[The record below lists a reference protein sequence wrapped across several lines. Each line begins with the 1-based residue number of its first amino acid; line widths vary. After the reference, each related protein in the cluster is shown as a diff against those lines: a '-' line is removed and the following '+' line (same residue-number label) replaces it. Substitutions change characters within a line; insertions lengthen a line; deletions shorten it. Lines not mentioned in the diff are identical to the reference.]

1 MANTIYHFFNTQ
13 TSGIFTSRIYE
24 WIDAIRASSGQES
37 TILELHDADG
47 YSKLRLR
54 YTLKKDLNKE
64 EYKAIITNQEMCR
77 NELQGVMPFFPDIF
91 VDMSFLYKDWW
102 QPLAF
107 CNADK
112 IDEDD
117 EPGKKGGYRL
127 DLICSRVIYDS
138 SSKSGLFSPPSN
150 QHNLNIGKICHYICV
165 KALMSQSSGFYLT
178 AVEGKQNYYKSLGY
192 ELDTGPSSNDEMML
206 KNFPLLE
213 SKAMLQINSL
223 GMNTQQL
230 Q

>member
-1 MANTIYHFFNTQ
+1 MANTIYYFFNTQ

-24 WIDAIRASSGQES
+24 WIDVIRASSGQKS
-37 TILELHDADG
+37 TFLELHDADG

-54 YTLKKDLNKE
+54 YTLKKDLVKE
-64 EYKAIITNQEMCR
+64 EYSAIITNQEMCR
-77 NELQGVMPFFPDIF
+77 NELTGLTPILPDVF
-91 VDMSFLYKDWW
+91 VDMSFINKDGW

-117 EPGKKGGYRL
+117 EPEKKGGYKL
-127 DLICSRVIYDS
+127 DLICSRIIYDS
-138 SSKSGLFSPPSN
+138 SSKSGLFSQPSN

-165 KALMSQSSGFYLT
+165 KALMSPSSEFYLT

-192 ELDTGPSSNDEMML
+192 ELDTGPSSNDEMTL
-206 KNFPLLE
+206 TDFSLLE

-223 GMNTQQL
+223 GMKTQQL